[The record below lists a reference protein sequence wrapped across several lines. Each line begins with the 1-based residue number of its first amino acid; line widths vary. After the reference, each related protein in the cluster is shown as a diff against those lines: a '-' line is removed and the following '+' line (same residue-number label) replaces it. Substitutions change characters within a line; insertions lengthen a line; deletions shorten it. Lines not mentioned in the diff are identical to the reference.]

1 MLAAVGF
8 LMIGVFT
15 TLIMTRRVTAIVAL
29 ILVPMVFALTLGAGP
44 RVGDMMLGGVR
55 ETAPTAV
62 LLLFAILY
70 FGLMIDVG
78 LFEPLVRRIVRWA
91 GDDPVRVTV
100 GHAALASAV
109 ALDGDGTTT
118 FLVTVSAL
126 LPVYRRLGLNPLVF
140 AVIGGGCITIMNMS
154 PWGGPAA
161 RAATALKIEPAEL
174 FMPLLPTM
182 LIGLGFTF
190 ALAWWLGRRE
200 RSRLRS
206 AAPAASTVVER
217 DLGRS
222 AFDSDPAARRP
233 RLTLFNLLL
242 TVVLMTAVVL
252 HLAPLPALFM
262 TGCAVALLVN
272 YPSLADQRARMLAHA
287 PSVLSVA
294 ILVLAAGSFTGVLS
308 ATGMVQAMSASVV
321 AVTPP
326 ALGPAFAPV
335 TALLSAPLTF
345 FLSNDAFYFGV
356 LPVLAD
362 AARSYGVSPA
372 EMGRAALL
380 GQPVHGLSPLVAA
393 VYLQCALL
401 NVELSEVQKFSLKY
415 AAATCGVLIA
425 AALITGAIPLM
436 N

>member
-29 ILVPMVFALTLGAGP
+29 ILVPMAFALALGAGP
-44 RVGDMMLGGVR
+44 RVGGMMLAGVR

-70 FGLMIDVG
+70 FGLMIDAG

-91 GDDPVRVTV
+91 GDDPVRVTL

-126 LPVYRRLGLNPLVF
+126 LPVYRRLGMNPLVF

-161 RAATALKIEPAEL
+161 RAATALKIEPSEL
-174 FMPLLPTM
+174 FLPLLPTM
-182 LIGLGFTF
+182 LIGLAFTF
-190 ALAWWLGRRE
+190 ALAWWLGRME
-200 RSRLRS
+200 RRRLGS
-206 AAPAASTVVER
+206 EPLPTAAAPDDPSGAV
-217 DLGRS
+217 
-222 AFDSDPAARRP
+222 FDTDPAARRP
-233 RLTLFNLLL
+233 RLTLFNLVL

-356 LPVLAD
+356 LPVLAE
-362 AARSYGVSPA
+362 AARSYGVTSA

-425 AALITGAIPLM
+425 AALLTGAIPLAR
-436 N
+436 